1 MASAHW
7 NLSAYHTLR
16 TMKALWLGTAL
27 VLAPACAGP
36 SESVRPPEVSPSPR
50 PERTGS
56 APNRDH
62 HGDHDVARYISRLE
76 SEDRV
81 ADLQI
86 DVVVEKLALPADA
99 VIGDLGCGPGLF
111 SIAFARACPQGLVY
125 ASDIEPAQL
134 DRVRERLRAD
144 DVGNVVPVLA
154 SEDDPHFPPRG
165 LDVVF
170 VADTYHHLRDRVA
183 YFERLRDALEPGGR
197 LVLLEYK
204 PGKIPVGPPPDHKL
218 PAGMMQAEIEEAG
231 YVLVEKFETH
241 LWHDFEVWRVANPG
255 K

>member
-1 MASAHW
+1 
-7 NLSAYHTLR
+7 
-16 TMKALWLGTAL
+16 MKALRLGIVL
-27 VLAPACAGP
+27 VLASACAGP
-36 SESVRPPEVSPSPR
+36 SESVRPPAVSLEAR
-50 PERTGS
+50 PEHAVS

-62 HGDHDVARYISRLE
+62 HGDHDVARYIGRLE

-81 ADLQI
+81 KDLQI

-111 SIAFARACPQGLVY
+111 ALAFARACPQGIVY

-134 DRVRERLRAD
+134 DRVRERIRAD
-144 DVGNVVPVLA
+144 SVGNVVPVLA
-154 SEDDPHFPPRG
+154 SPNDPHFPPQR

-170 VADTYHHLRDRVA
+170 VADTYHHLQDRVA
-183 YFERLRDALEPGGR
+183 YFERLRRVLEPGGR

-204 PGKIPVGPPPDHKL
+204 PGKIPVGPPPGHKL
-218 PAGMMQAEIEEAG
+218 PAGVMQAEIEEAG
-231 YVLVEKFETH
+231 YELVEKLETH
-241 LWHDFEVWRVANPG
+241 LWHDFEVWRVANQG